1 MFSKF
6 LTPILQVEAKKYNLL
21 NLYNFEKELWKV
33 LNENLLILNFKKNNK
48 LKNNYS
54 AGHNFRI
61 GSELNIKPIFFRTG
75 YSLQGSPNGLSLS
88 GNLVR
93 HSFNVG
99 IGFRAKNNLYFD
111 LTWNRKT
118 TTEDYLLFKTL
129 SSKALIKLNST
140 SISTT
145 IGFKF

>member
-1 MFSKF
+1 MLAATKCTLSMIAEPTPKRLTNTFSEICE
-6 LTPILQVEAKKYNLL
+6 LTSCPK
-21 NLYNFEKELWKV
+21 
-33 LNENLLILNFKKNNK
+33 
-48 LKNNYS
+48 
-54 AGHNFRI
+54 
-61 GSELNIKPIFFRTG
+61 LNIKPIFFRTG

-99 IGFRAKNNLYFD
+99 IGFRTKNNLYFD

-118 TTEDYLLFKTL
+118 TSEDYFLFKTL
-129 SSKALIKLNST
+129 TSKSLIKLNST
-140 SISTT
+140 SISIT